1 MTTLHDPTERAALVE
16 LVLESLR
23 NLLIEQGRDLP
34 DDLGTETALLGK
46 RATVD
51 SLGLVTLI
59 VELEQRI
66 EEQYDLALTL
76 ADDRAMS
83 QQRSPFR
90 TVGTLADYVAT
101 LIAEQRA

>member
-1 MTTLHDPTERAALVE
+1 MTTLPNPTERAALVE
-16 LVLESLR
+16 LVLRCLSD
-23 NLLIEQGRDLP
+23 LLSEQGRDLP
-34 DDLGTETALLGK
+34 DNLGTETALLGK
-46 RATVD
+46 HATLD

-59 VELEQRI
+59 VELEQHI
-66 EEQYDLALTL
+66 EEQYELTLTL

-90 TVGTLADYVAT
+90 TVGALTDYVAS